1 MTEQYT
7 PGYDESAPIP
17 SDNVVSLG
25 RAPAVEPT
33 PPPQRKQGPVHRAAI
48 AGMTLC
54 ALIGI
59 LSMLAFITVSWPE
72 ESGRYVI
79 GVFIGA
85 GIGFLTCASIAVFS
99 AARETYV
106 TPASD
111 DVSDGDEPPGAP
123 PSN

>member
-25 RAPAVEPT
+25 RAPAAEPPPT
-33 PPPQRKQGPVHRAAI
+33 PPRKQGALHRAAI
-48 AGMTLC
+48 AGMTIC
-54 ALIGI
+54 AMIGI

-99 AARETYV
+99 AARDTYV
-106 TPASD
+106 TPSREDASE
-111 DVSDGDEPPGAP
+111 GDEGHGAP

>member
-7 PGYDESAPIP
+7 PGYDESSPIP

-33 PPPQRKQGPVHRAAI
+33 PPALRKQGALHRAAI
-48 AGMTLC
+48 AGMTIC
-54 ALIGI
+54 AIIGI
-59 LSMLAFITVSWPE
+59 LSMLAFITVSWPGD
-72 ESGRYVI
+72 SGRYVT

-99 AARETYV
+99 AARDTYV
-106 TPASD
+106 TPSSEE
-111 DVSDGDEPPGAP
+111 VSDGDERPGAP
-123 PSN
+123 PSH